1 MLKYIDLHFPSNLSN
16 IKHWSYY
23 CKTKIYKS
31 RFFTKKKSM
40 NILKLNMTFFT
51 IRCTIKLCMIFVNI
65 LFVYPNLSVIQKSDQ
80 STLGSEV
87 NLRQKFIY
95 FPTANHIRDHSFC
108 GWFVMIVL
116 GFWLIILENKNL
128 IYKKKNCPKDLF
140 RLGRCRTQKPDS

>member
-1 MLKYIDLHFPSNLSN
+1 
-16 IKHWSYY
+16 
-23 CKTKIYKS
+23 
-31 RFFTKKKSM
+31 
-40 NILKLNMTFFT
+40 
-51 IRCTIKLCMIFVNI
+51 MIFVNI

-128 IYKKKNCPKDLF
+128 IYKKKKTALKIYLDWVDVERKSQIFDPAKNRYKGKLTMKSDHFYWQSAVKNNARGLL
-140 RLGRCRTQKPDS
+140 RIK